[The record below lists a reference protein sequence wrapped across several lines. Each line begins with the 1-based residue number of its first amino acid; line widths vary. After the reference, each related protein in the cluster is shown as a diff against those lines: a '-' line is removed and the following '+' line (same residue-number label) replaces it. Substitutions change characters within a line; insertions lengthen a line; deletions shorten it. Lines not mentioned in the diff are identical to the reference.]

1 MSAQNLIGPA
11 LPPTVGKSKND
22 DSDEEDAIIGP
33 ALPPKYKASE
43 SSSSCEDSDQ
53 EEVVFKRAKYS
64 SSSRNRPS
72 SNRGNMK
79 DEMDIKQ
86 VDKDEEDE
94 DEGFFGPALPPGYQ
108 KQEKSPEGPPL
119 LGPALPPGFKKQD
132 EDDDDEDAKD
142 DTGGFSG
149 PALPPGYRKQ
159 DRSTE
164 RPPVIGPAL
173 PPGFKKHDTDEDED
187 EEEGKGDARGFLGPA
202 LPPGY
207 TPAES
212 SGEEEEDDYVIG
224 PMPSK
229 GPSQDSVALDF
240 ERRAQRMKDKLTGVD
255 TGPKVLSRESW
266 MTELPPELQHVGL
279 EARTF
284 KKRSGPENKDRS
296 VWTDTPADRERKARE
311 RLEAKEKG
319 ESARD
324 DGPRLSQKELEMA
337 EKVSKYNETKRGESL
352 ISMHATKMKRKAEE
366 DAKKPVERR
375 PFDRDQD
382 LQVNRF
388 DEAQKKALLKKS
400 QELNTRF
407 SHSKD
412 RMFL

>member
-1 MSAQNLIGPA
+1 MLPPVIGPA
-11 LPPTVGKSKND
+11 FPSR
-22 DSDEEDAIIGP
+22 
-33 ALPPKYKASE
+33 YKASE

-53 EEVVFKRAKYS
+53 EEIVFKRAKYS

-72 SNRGNMK
+72 SNSRGSVK

-86 VDKDEEDE
+86 VDDDEEEEEE
-94 DEGFFGPALPPGYQ
+94 DDFFGPALPPGYQ
-108 KQEKSPEGPPL
+108 KGDKSPEGPPL
-119 LGPALPPGFKKQD
+119 LGPALPPGFKSQD
-132 EDDDDEDAKD
+132 LDEEEKD
-142 DTGGFSG
+142 DT
-149 PALPPGYRKQ
+149 
-159 DRSTE
+159 
-164 RPPVIGPAL
+164 
-173 PPGFKKHDTDEDED
+173 
-187 EEEGKGDARGFLGPA
+187 RGFLGPA

-207 TPAES
+207 RKQEVKEDARGSLGPALPPAVS
-212 SGEEEEDDYVIG
+212 SGEEEEEDYVIG

-284 KKRSGPENKDRS
+284 KKKSGPENKDRS

-319 ESARD
+319 ESVKD
-324 DGPRLSQKELEMA
+324 DGPPLSQKELEMA
-337 EKVSKYNETKRGESL
+337 EKVSKFNESKRGESL
-352 ISMHATKMKRKAEE
+352 ISMHTKKMKRKAEE
-366 DAKKPVERR
+366 DANKPVERR
-375 PFDRDQD
+375 PFDRDTD

>member
-1 MSAQNLIGPA
+1 MSDEDVIGPA
-11 LPPTVGKSKND
+11 LPPTLKKGKD
-22 DSDEEDAIIGP
+22 YDSDEDGAIIGP
-33 ALPPKYKASE
+33 ALPPLYKASE

-64 SSSRNRPS
+64 SSRNRPS
-72 SNRGNMK
+72 SNSRSAAK

-86 VDKDEEDE
+86 TYKHEDDE
-94 DEGFFGPALPPGYQ
+94 DFFGPALPPGFQ
-108 KQEKSPEGPPL
+108 KQDKSPEGPPL
-119 LGPALPPGFKKQD
+119 QGPALPPGFKNQ
-132 EDDDDEDAKD
+132 DDDEAGAKED
-142 DTGGFSG
+142 NEGFSG
-149 PALPPGYRKQ
+149 PALPPGYRKR
-159 DRSTE
+159 DKSPE
-164 RPPVIGPAL
+164 RPPAIGPAL
-173 PPGFKKHDTDEDED
+173 PPGFKRQDED
-187 EEEGKGDARGFLGPA
+187 EEEEGDKDEAGGFLGPA
-202 LPPGY
+202 LPPGFK
-207 TPAES
+207 PDLS
-212 SGEEEEDDYVIG
+212 SSEEEEEEEDDDDYVIG

-229 GPSQDSVALDF
+229 GPCQDSVALDF
-240 ERRAQRMKDKLTGVD
+240 ERRAQKMKDKLTGVD
-255 TGPKVLSRESW
+255 TGPEVLSRESW

-296 VWTDTPADRERKARE
+296 IWTDTPADRERKARE

-319 ESARD
+319 ESAKD
-324 DGPRLSQKELEMA
+324 DVPRLSQKELDMA
-337 EKVSKYNETKRGESL
+337 EKISQYNESKRGESL
-352 ISMHATKMKRKAEE
+352 ISMHTKKMKRKAEE

-375 PFDRDQD
+375 PFDRDAD

-400 QELNTRF
+400 AELNTRF

>member
-1 MSAQNLIGPA
+1 MSNQNKVGPA
-11 LPPTVGKSKND
+11 LPPTMGKSKNY
-22 DSDEEDAIIGP
+22 DSDEEGAIVGP
-33 ALPPKYKASE
+33 ALPPLYKE

-64 SSSRNRPS
+64 SSGKRPS
-72 SNRGNMK
+72 SNNRGIMK

-86 VDKDEEDE
+86 TDKQEEEEED
-94 DEGFFGPALPPGYQ
+94 DDGFFGPALPPGYQ
-108 KQEKSPEGPPL
+108 KRAKSPEEPPL

-132 EDDDDEDAKD
+132 HDEDEDDDGPKD
-142 DTGGFSG
+142 DTRGFLGPALPPEYQKQDRSPERPPAIGPALPPGFKRQVEDEEGEKEDAEGFSG
-149 PALPPGYRKQ
+149 PALPPGY
-159 DRSTE
+159 
-164 RPPVIGPAL
+164 
-173 PPGFKKHDTDEDED
+173 
-187 EEEGKGDARGFLGPA
+187 
-202 LPPGY
+202 
-207 TPAES
+207 TPDLS
-212 SGEEEEDDYVIG
+212 SSEEEEEDDYVIG
-224 PMPSK
+224 PMPST
-229 GPSQDSVALDF
+229 GPSQDSVALDI

-255 TGPKVLSRESW
+255 TGPKVVSRESW

-296 VWTDTPADRERKARE
+296 IWTDTPADRERKARE

-319 ESARD
+319 ETTKD
-324 DGPRLSQKELEMA
+324 DGPRLSQIELEMA

-352 ISMHATKMKRKAEE
+352 ISQHAKKMKRKAEE
-366 DAKKPVERR
+366 DANKPVERK
-375 PFDRDQD
+375 PFDRDTD

-407 SHSKD
+407 SHSKE